1 MQAGFQAFLVKIA
14 EMLPRASFEG
24 FSLITQQ
31 AWSPVFH
38 QNLGNEQVLK
48 PWVGIGW
55 GDSSIPTDSL
65 AKNNRSIALPKAPKL
80 SFIGSI
86 SILLEK
92 SPDSLAYPDL
102 LSKSEFGIADQE
114 QIVKGLRKKA
124 QAMGFDL
131 VATPSTQIV
140 S

>member
-48 PWVGIGW
+48 PWVRIGW
-55 GDSSIPTDSL
+55 KDSSIPTDSL
-65 AKNNRSIALPKAPKL
+65 AKNNRSIALPIGLYNNQKPL
-80 SFIGSI
+80 SQTVHFIINLATIVNASANAQN
-86 SILLEK
+86 
-92 SPDSLAYPDL
+92 SLSA
-102 LSKSEFGIADQE
+102 
-114 QIVKGLRKKA
+114 R
-124 QAMGFDL
+124 
-131 VATPSTQIV
+131 
-140 S
+140 